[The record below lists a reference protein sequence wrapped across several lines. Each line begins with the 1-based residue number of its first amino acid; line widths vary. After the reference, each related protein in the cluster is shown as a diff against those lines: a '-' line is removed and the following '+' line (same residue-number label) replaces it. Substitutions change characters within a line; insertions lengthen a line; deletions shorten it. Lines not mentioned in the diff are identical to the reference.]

1 MTIERLQEILDA
13 FGADHRDWPAHEREA
28 ARMLIARSDE
38 ARSRYVQETLA
49 DLVGRGEGREH
60 P

>member
-13 FGADHRDWPAHEREA
+13 FGADHRRWPAPERDA
-28 ARMLIARSDE
+28 ARNPIARSGE
-38 ARSRYVQETLA
+38 ARSRFVRETLA
-49 DLVGRGEGREH
+49 DLVGREEGRGH